1 MFLKYHV
8 YFVTC
13 SGVIL
18 HQNAIQTQISLSHQ
32 KTVTDHVIELWPG
45 WAHHQAVFD
54 ILFAAL
60 ILFFSSL
67 GKK

>member
-18 HQNAIQTQISLSHQ
+18 HQNAIQTQISLSHR